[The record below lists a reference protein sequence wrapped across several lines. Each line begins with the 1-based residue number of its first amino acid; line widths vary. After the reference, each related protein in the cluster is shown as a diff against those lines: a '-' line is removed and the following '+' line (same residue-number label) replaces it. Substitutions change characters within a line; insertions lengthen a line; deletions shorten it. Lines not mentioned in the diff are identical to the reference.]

1 LKIPHTLNH
10 RREVYRGR
18 IVNLI
23 VDEITTHQGIE
34 TIREVFQ
41 HPGGAAVVP
50 LLDNGDVLLVRQ
62 FRYPMQE
69 YLLELPAGKIDAGE
83 APDVTAAREL
93 AEEVGYSAGRLTKIA
108 ECYTTP
114 GFCDEKL
121 HVYLAEDLTLVQ
133 TEPDEDEE
141 LEMVRLSVDELREL
155 IRRNQIRDA
164 KTLIGIQHLLLR
176 RSGSEDEDDDLCEQK
191 GIDRA

>member
-1 LKIPHTLNH
+1 MRGVDEVRTDVLVNVPHKLNH
-10 RREVYRGR
+10 RKQIYRGR

-23 VDEITTHQGIE
+23 LDEITTQQGIE

-50 LLDNGDVLLVRQ
+50 VLPGGDVLLVRQ

-69 YLLELPAGKIDAGE
+69 YLLELPAGKIDGDE
-83 APDVTAAREL
+83 LPEVTAAREL
-93 AEEVGYSAGRLTKIA
+93 AEEVGYAAGRLTKIA

-121 HVYLAEDLTLVQ
+121 HVYLAEELKPVLTA
-133 TEPDEDEE
+133 PDEDEE
-141 LEMVRLSVDELREL
+141 LEIVRFSIDELRDL
-155 IRRNQIRDA
+155 IQQRKIHDA
-164 KTLIGIQHLLLR
+164 KTIIGIQHLLLR
-176 RSGSEDEDDDLCEQK
+176 R
-191 GIDRA
+191 A